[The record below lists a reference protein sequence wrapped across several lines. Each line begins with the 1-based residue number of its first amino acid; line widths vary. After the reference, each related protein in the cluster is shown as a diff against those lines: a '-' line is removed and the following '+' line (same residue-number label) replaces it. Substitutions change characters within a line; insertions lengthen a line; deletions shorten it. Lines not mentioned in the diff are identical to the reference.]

1 MSTYDNPATV
11 VVSTVEVN
19 GGLLMVRRALQDGY
33 GKLALP
39 GGYQVKG
46 ETWQEAGAREL
57 KEETGVIVNPKNLLL
72 DRVITVEGGINLIFC
87 FHLLKVSQETF
98 TSDAESL
105 EVLVVDKLP
114 DAADVAFTTHM
125 QAVERYFANARV
137 LIAAGFTDD

>member
-87 FHLLKVSQETF
+87 FHLLKVSQEAF

-114 DAADVAFTTHM
+114 DAADVAFATHM
-125 QAVERYFANARV
+125 QAVERYFAHARV